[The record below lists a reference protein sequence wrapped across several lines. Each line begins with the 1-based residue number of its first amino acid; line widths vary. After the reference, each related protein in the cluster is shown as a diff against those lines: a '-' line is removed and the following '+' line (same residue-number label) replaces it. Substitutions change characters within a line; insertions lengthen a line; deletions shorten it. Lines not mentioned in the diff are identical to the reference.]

1 MSRRRESETP
11 STRCSAHPT
20 AVGWAPSPRP
30 TGTVASPAAAMR
42 RAPSGICCSRCSTP
56 CRAAPAGSAPARST
70 TSASG
75 SRSRPPRPTAW
86 PRSTRCSR
94 SSRSR
99 RPWRTSAPTSPAWR
113 AGRSELCADLE
124 ARIGP
129 KGGQHGSNG
138 AGPGEDPIWLE
149 SPCLGMCEM
158 APVAMVS
165 IAGEEPHEVSVG
177 HAEADGI
184 AALLAGGDAA
194 RAGRPE
200 GAAGRGPR
208 AAAPAPRRPRRPDE
222 RRQLSRARRLRGP
235 ARRAGDGRA
244 GRAARGQRLQAARA
258 RRRRVPDRPQVGGR
272 GGPPDPP
279 ALPDLQRRRVRAR
292 DVQGPRAPRARPVLR
307 HRVDDDRGLR
317 HRLRARL
324 PLPAR
329 RVPAGLGAPGRRR
342 HRGAGA
348 RLPRP
353 GHLRPRHQLRHRAAQ
368 GRGRVH
374 LRRGDGALQLDRGLP
389 RRAAQQAAVPRR
401 ARAVRQADGDQQRRD
416 AGQRPRHR
424 PRRRPGLRARSAPRT
439 RRARACSA
447 SRVGSRGPGCTRC
460 RSASPSARCSTW
472 PAA

>member
-1 MSRRRESETP
+1 MSRRRGSGTP

-30 TGTVASPAAAMR
+30 TATVASPAAATR
-42 RAPSGICCSRCSTP
+42 RAPSGICCCRCSTP
-56 CRAAPAGSAPARST
+56 CRAAPDGSAPARST

-75 SRSRPPRPTAW
+75 SRSRRPRPTGW

-113 AGRSELCADLE
+113 AARSGCAPISRPGSGRRAGSTAATAPGPARTRSGSRARAWGCARWRRWRWS
-124 ARIGP
+124 A
-129 KGGQHGSNG
+129 
-138 AGPGEDPIWLE
+138 
-149 SPCLGMCEM
+149 
-158 APVAMVS
+158 
-165 IAGEEPHEVSVG
+165 IAGEEPREVSVG
-177 HAEADGI
+177 HAEADDI

-208 AAAPAPRRPRRPDE
+208 AAAPAPRRPGRPDE
-222 RRQLSRARRLRGP
+222 RRQLSRARRLRGA

-244 GRAARGQRLQAARA
+244 GRAARGHRRQAARA

-272 GGPPDPP
+272 GRPPDPP

-292 DVQGPRAPRARPVLR
+292 DVQGPRAARARPVLR
-307 HRVDDDRGLR
+307 HRGDDDRRLR

-329 RVPAGLGAPGRRR
+329 RVPAGLGAPGRSR

-374 LRRGDGALQLDRGLP
+374 LRRGDGALQLDRGLS

-424 PRRRPGLRARSAPRT
+424 PRRRPGLRRGSAPRT

-447 SRVGSRGPGCTRC
+447 SRAGSSGPGCTRR
-460 RSASPSARCSTW
+460 RSASPCARCSTW